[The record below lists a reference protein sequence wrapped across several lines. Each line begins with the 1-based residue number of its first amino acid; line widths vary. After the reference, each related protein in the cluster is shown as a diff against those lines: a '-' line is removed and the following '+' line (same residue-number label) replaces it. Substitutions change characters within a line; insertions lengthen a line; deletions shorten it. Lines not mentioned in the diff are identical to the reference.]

1 MVSISRRWLILLG
14 SRPCPQVFLFSIEYL
29 FEIFILSCSSQYLLT
44 ICSVKIGMYILAAIY
59 HLPLPWRLMHL
70 SSRRLIP
77 LISNPL
83 SRILLIGDI
92 LFPALSV
99 ILFLTYI
106 NMLKTYF
113 FKRKNREIVY
123 TPVYTTFVNPTPYL
137 VGFFLFS
144 VLFYASICRGELV
157 FPVHLIHPHTLLPQ
171 SFQNQLSPIS
181 KPERHFIL
189 MCLSFPCYLNSAY
202 ASYSSLCL

>member
-1 MVSISRRWLILLG
+1 
-14 SRPCPQVFLFSIEYL
+14 
-29 FEIFILSCSSQYLLT
+29 
-44 ICSVKIGMYILAAIY
+44 MYILAAIY
-59 HLPLPWRLMHL
+59 HLPSPWRLMHL
-70 SSRRLIP
+70 SSLRLIP

-171 SFQNQLSPIS
+171 SF
-181 KPERHFIL
+181 
-189 MCLSFPCYLNSAY
+189 
-202 ASYSSLCL
+202 

>member
-44 ICSVKIGMYILAAIY
+44 ICSIKIGMYILAAIY

-70 SSRRLIP
+70 SSLRLIP

-113 FKRKNREIVY
+113 FKRKNGNRVY
-123 TPVYTTFVNPTPYL
+123 SNLRQPYPL
-137 VGFFLFS
+137 PRWLFS
-144 VLFYASICRGELV
+144 LLCPLLHQ
-157 FPVHLIHPHTLLPQ
+157 HLQRRVGVSCPPNSPTYSPSPKFLEPTLTN
-171 SFQNQLSPIS
+171 F
-181 KPERHFIL
+181 
-189 MCLSFPCYLNSAY
+189 
-202 ASYSSLCL
+202 